1 MSGMEVLVP
10 AIGLGFLWIISNQKK
25 KEGFDIANKKI
36 LSGDKI
42 IPENYPF
49 EESKLN
55 NVFKQKIR
63 GNNIKQ
69 YHTSDD
75 STKQY
80 YKLDEDGRN
89 NYVTNFTTRKS
100 HNEVGGKKTESTYSN
115 NFTTLTGETV
125 KADKLKHNNMVP
137 WIKSKSYSRSE
148 QSEKILD
155 SYSGSGSQFIEKR
168 AQAPLFKPEKNMTF
182 ISGTPS
188 ATQYIQQRINP
199 SQKISGIKP
208 FESIYVGPGLDKGYT
223 AEGYGGF
230 NSALDSRDKY
240 MPKGVDELR
249 TANNPKLT
257 LKGNFGAPPSFP
269 VKNIGIQPK
278 MVKQRPDTSFE
289 NSPERWF
296 TTTGAEKAQ
305 TLRSEKILKYEN
317 RSDTSAGYFG
327 APKDQTEAAIYA
339 NRKYLPDKRQDLP
352 TNPLGN
358 ASRSNIWDSEKNDYG
373 KDGFV
378 SLPNS
383 RSLTTENSRL
393 ENVSRG
399 MWAAVTPV
407 LDALR
412 PSKKMNVIGNAR
424 RVGNPSG
431 GIIKQTIYNRH
442 QEPKSTI
449 KEQFVENRHVP
460 YGRREH
466 RVGGG
471 TQNYNIKN
479 QQRDSTQH
487 QYTANISSSSRYS
500 QPQNYTAINNQR
512 NNNKDMLL
520 ANRANGG
527 NMKLVNGH
535 MNVLSRKEPLICQEE
550 FRPPNM
556 PKSAP
561 TMQAMG
567 VQSNRP
573 SKQVPN
579 YNRNNSNLLG
589 ALANNPYSKPFDSV
603 ASY

>member
-25 KEGFDIANKKI
+25 KEAFDNPNQKI
-36 LSGDKI
+36 LSGDKN

-49 EESKLN
+49 EDSKLN
-55 NVFKQKIR
+55 NVFKQKMR

-69 YHTSDD
+69 YNAGEDD
-75 STKQY
+75 STKKY
-80 YKLDEDGRN
+80 YKKEFQEEQLKKQYNG
-89 NYVTNFTTRKS
+89 NFL
-100 HNEVGGKKTESTYSN
+100 
-115 NFTTLTGETV
+115 TLTGETIQ
-125 KADKLKHNNMVP
+125 ANTLQHNNMVP

-155 SYSGSGSQFIEKR
+155 SYSGAGSQFNEKR
-168 AQAPLFKPEKNMTF
+168 AQAPLFKPEKDLNFMN
-182 ISGTPS
+182 GMPS
-188 ATQYIQQRINP
+188 TTQYMQQRINP
-199 SQKISGIKP
+199 SQKISGVKP
-208 FESIYVGPGLDKGYT
+208 FESVYVGPGLDRGYT
-223 AEGYGGF
+223 ADGYGGF

-257 LKGNFGAPPSFP
+257 FRGNFGAPPSSA

-278 MVKQRPDTSFE
+278 MVKQRPDTTFE
-289 NSPERWF
+289 HSPERWF

-317 RSDTSAGYFG
+317 RTDTIAGYFG

-339 NRKYLPDKRQDLP
+339 NRNYLPDKRQDLP

-358 ASRSNIWDSEKNDYG
+358 VSRTNIWDSDKNDYG

-378 SLPNS
+378 AFPNS
-383 RSLTTENSRL
+383 RTLTAENSRL
-393 ENVSRG
+393 ENIGRG

-424 RVGNPSG
+424 RVGNPRG
-431 GIIKQTIYNRH
+431 PEENRLYNRH

-449 KEQFVENRHVP
+449 KEQYVENRHVP
-460 YGRREH
+460 YGRTEN
-466 RVGGG
+466 RVGVG
-471 TQNYNIKN
+471 TQNYTMKN
-479 QQRDSTQH
+479 QQRDTTQH
-487 QYTANISSSSRYS
+487 QYTANVSSSSRYS
-500 QPQNYTAINNQR
+500 QPQNYTSVNNQR

-535 MNVLSRKEPLICQEE
+535 MNVLSRKEPLICPEG

-579 YNRNNSNLLG
+579 YNRNDSNLLG
-589 ALANNPYSKPFDSV
+589 ALANNPYAKPFNSV
-603 ASY
+603 AGY

>member
-25 KEGFDIANKKI
+25 KEGFDMPNKKI

-49 EESKLN
+49 EDSKLN

-69 YHTSDD
+69 YNSGED
-75 STKQY
+75 STKKY
-80 YKLDEDGRN
+80 YEKDFQEEELKK
-89 NYVTNFTTRKS
+89 NYNGNFIS
-100 HNEVGGKKTESTYSN
+100 
-115 NFTTLTGETV
+115 LTGETIEA
-125 KADKLKHNNMVP
+125 KTLNHNNMVP
-137 WIKSKSYSRSE
+137 WIKGKSYSRSE

-199 SQKISGIKP
+199 SQKISGVKP
-208 FESIYVGPGLDKGYT
+208 FESVYVGPGLDRGYS

-257 LKGNFGAPPSFP
+257 LRGNFGAPPSSA

-289 NSPERWF
+289 HSPERWF
-296 TTTGAEKAQ
+296 TTTGAEKGQ
-305 TLRSEKILKYEN
+305 TLRSERILKYEN
-317 RSDTSAGYFG
+317 RSDTTEGYFG

-339 NRKYLPDKRQDLP
+339 NRNYLPDKRQDLP

-358 ASRSNIWDSEKNDYG
+358 ASRPNIWDSEKNDYG

-378 SLPNS
+378 SLPNA
-383 RSLTTENSRL
+383 RSLTSENDRL
-393 ENVSRG
+393 EGVSRG
-399 MWAAVTPV
+399 MWAVVTPV

-412 PSKKMNVIGNAR
+412 PSRKMNVIGNAR
-424 RVGNPSG
+424 RVGNARGPNENHLG
-431 GIIKQTIYNRH
+431 
-442 QEPKSTI
+442 QEK
-449 KEQFVENRHVP
+449 
-460 YGRREH
+460 
-466 RVGGG
+466 
-471 TQNYNIKN
+471 
-479 QQRDSTQH
+479 
-487 QYTANISSSSRYS
+487 
-500 QPQNYTAINNQR
+500 
-512 NNNKDMLL
+512 
-520 ANRANGG
+520 
-527 NMKLVNGH
+527 
-535 MNVLSRKEPLICQEE
+535 
-550 FRPPNM
+550 
-556 PKSAP
+556 
-561 TMQAMG
+561 
-567 VQSNRP
+567 
-573 SKQVPN
+573 
-579 YNRNNSNLLG
+579 
-589 ALANNPYSKPFDSV
+589 
-603 ASY
+603 